1 MQSFHDY
8 RGLSAREA
16 FQLPALF
23 VLLPIAL
30 FSITLSPANL
40 VAQVTD
46 EPKANEVALTDEDF
60 VEVIVPTIDGTLVW
74 KDVAVSLANA
84 LSLDAPSLER
94 MFPTG
99 SLDLQSPTTM
109 LALFGIDMAMG
120 DAISI
125 QMWRDEAGMP
135 ALRFRC
141 NKKALGVIS
150 PKVKQI
156 QPATIQLDHDW
167 KERTAT
173 GPLVVCFHGLKSRPA
188 KFDAFRDYLR
198 AEGFATAAVSYDDHQ
213 SIVGSSGEVFQV
225 AKQVFGDVRP
235 ELALV
240 GHSMGGLVAREL
252 TENPNFQAS
261 KVKALITVATPH
273 GGSNWASLP
282 PLLDFFAEGK
292 VDSGDLVDVILHRPS
307 APGLQDLAPG
317 SPYLD
322 QIRQRK
328 RLAGVRYT
336 NIVGTGSPVSEE
348 EVTRLRSTLQNLD
361 QKGSVVR
368 LIRPRIEPLLD
379 SFDELVQG
387 KGDGVVAAENAKME
401 GVEDVLTVPLSHID
415 MFTPTKSGKP
425 NPVWSAILERVR
437 K

>member
-1 MQSFHDY
+1 MHYFHDY
-8 RGLSAREA
+8 RFFLSRAA
-16 FQLPALF
+16 VKFAALL
-23 VLLPIAL
+23 VLFWIV
-30 FSITLSPANL
+30 LSPTDL
-40 VAQVTD
+40 IAQVTD
-46 EPKANEVALTDEDF
+46 KPASNEVALTNEDF
-60 VEVIVPTIDGTLVW
+60 VEVVVPTIDGTLVW
-74 KDVAVSLANA
+74 KDVATSLAKA

-167 KERTAT
+167 KERTVD
-173 GPLVVCFHGLKSRPA
+173 GPLVVCFHGLKSRSA
-188 KFDAFRDYLR
+188 KFDAFREYLR
-198 AEGFATAAVSYDDHQ
+198 SEGFATAAVSYDDHQ
-213 SIVGSSGEVFQV
+213 SIVDSAGEVFQV
-225 AKQVFGDVRP
+225 AKQLLGSASP
-235 ELALV
+235 ELVLV

-252 TENPNFQAS
+252 TENPEFQPSRVA
-261 KVKALITVATPH
+261 ALITVATPH

-317 SPYLD
+317 SPYLQ

-328 RLAGVRYT
+328 RLPGVRYT
-336 NIVGTGSPVSEE
+336 TIVGTGSPVSEQ
-348 EVTRLRSTLQNLD
+348 EVAGLRSTLQKLD
-361 QKGSVVR
+361 QDGSMVR
-368 LIRPRIEPLLD
+368 LIRPRIAPLLN
-379 SFDELVQG
+379 SFDELAQG
-387 KGDGVVAAENAKME
+387 KGDGVVAVENAKID
-401 GVEDVLTVPLSHID
+401 GVSDVVAVPLSHID
-415 MFTPTKSGKP
+415 MFAPTKDGQP
-425 NPVWSAILERVR
+425 HPVWSAVLERVR